1 MKVVNGSIY
10 LIALARRFLRSCD
23 VTVLTP
29 IIQLLLATYN
39 DGRYLD
45 DFFNSVLSQT
55 ETRWSFLVRD
65 DGSTDGTQ
73 ERLTE
78 WADRLSGRLITLPD
92 SGSANLGVA
101 GNFSRL
107 LAASD
112 NPYVM
117 LANPDDVWHPDKVAI
132 SLDAMRKTEA
142 RTGALL
148 PCLVHTDLRIVDAQ
162 LREIAS
168 SLWTYQG
175 LFPERGHALSRICV
189 ENLVW
194 GCTAMLNRA
203 LVDLAGDVPVES
215 HHEDWWLA
223 MVAAAFG
230 EIVSVPVAT
239 VDWRRHGSNDSDLS
253 ELKRATRT
261 AVTSPSSVHN
271 RLHDLLLKSRPRA
284 LAFLRRYGGKL
295 TSHQRAALDAFIN
308 LSHENFARRRLSL
321 VQHGLWFT
329 SWRRNLAMLL
339 LV

>member
-1 MKVVNGSIY
+1 LLS
-10 LIALARRFLRSCD
+10 SD
-23 VTVLTP
+23 VTVPAP

-45 DFFNSVLSQT
+45 DFFNSILSQT
-55 ETRWSFLVRD
+55 ETRWSILVRD
-65 DGSTDGTQ
+65 DGSADGTQ
-73 ERLTE
+73 ERLEE
-78 WADRLSGRLITLPD
+78 WADRLNGRLVTLPD
-92 SGSANLGVA
+92 SGRTNLGVA

-112 NPYVM
+112 DAYVM
-117 LANPDDVWHPDKVAI
+117 LANPDDVWHPDKIAI
-132 SLDAMRKTEA
+132 SLDAMRKAEGPTA
-142 RTGALL
+142 ASL
-148 PCLVHTDLRIVDAQ
+148 PCLVHTDLRIVDAG

-168 SLWTYQG
+168 SLWSYQG
-175 LFPERGHALSRICV
+175 LFPERGHALSRVCV

-230 EIVSVPVAT
+230 QIVSVPVAT

-253 ELKRATRT
+253 ELQRATG
-261 AVTSPSSVHN
+261 AALASPSLVHE
-271 RLHDLLLKSRPRA
+271 RLNELLLKSRPRA
-284 LAFLRRYGGKL
+284 QVFLRRYGEKL
-295 TSHQRAALDAFIN
+295 TPRQRAAIEAFIKLPYDN
-308 LSHENFARRRLSL
+308 PARRRLSL